1 MRYKNAIMTLGILVA
16 LILSPFIGIA
26 RSWKE
31 GIAILFGLLISVLTY
46 LSTRVKN
53 EIHTEETVVKID
65 SVEPVEVSDINQ
77 VNPQ

>member
-1 MRYKNAIMTLGILVA
+1 MTLGVLVA

-31 GIAILFGLLISVLTY
+31 GIAILFGLLITVLTY
-46 LSTRVKN
+46 LSTRVKK
-53 EIHTEETVVKID
+53 EIHTEELVTKND
-65 SVEPVEVSDINQ
+65 FVESTEVPDTNQ